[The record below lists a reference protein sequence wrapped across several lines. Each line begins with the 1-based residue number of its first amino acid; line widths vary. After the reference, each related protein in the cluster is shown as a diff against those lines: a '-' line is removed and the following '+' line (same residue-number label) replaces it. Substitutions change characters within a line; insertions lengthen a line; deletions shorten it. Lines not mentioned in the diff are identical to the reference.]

1 MSFKQDHPVWFYI
14 FSILVVCVAVVSII
28 WTIGNYSVQ
37 ATKIN
42 AEKEIKRTEIEQ
54 IEETKR
60 AEESAQFWQ
69 KVIPW
74 GEYEEDKE

>member
-1 MSFKQDHPVWFYI
+1 MNFRQEHPVWFYTS
-14 FSILVVCVAVVSII
+14 SIVVVCIAVVAVI
-28 WTIGNYSVQ
+28 WTVGNYSVE
-37 ATKIN
+37 AAKIN

-69 KVIPW
+69 KLIPY
-74 GEYEEDKE
+74 GQYED